1 MKSFGITDR
10 GKVRRDNQ
18 DSFLIERI
26 DEKDCLIAVL
36 CDGMG
41 GEKAGN
47 IASDLAAKTY
57 VGELS
62 QKMKITR
69 QKKPD
74 MKAMMI
80 QACHLANHMIYG
92 YSCFDTDYTGMGTT
106 MVSAVVVGDDVYVLN
121 VGDSRAYR
129 ITRRKMVQITRDHSL
144 VQDMVDR
151 GEITPEQA
159 RTHPRRNVITRALG
173 VDEDTGARV
182 CHGRWPVQA
191 DLVEGLIPE
200 GATLCTRD
208 HLYLTDGETRVLA
221 EQDGCPAIA
230 THTFGRG
237 RGIYLA
243 GFAYS
248 PENARMLLNLMLW
261 ATGTDSSRVPYLTD
275 NAACECAWF
284 PAARRLVVI
293 NNTEQAQTT
302 VIHTPEGDVRAE
314 LAPFATRMI
323 QR

>member
-1 MKSFGITDR
+1 MQTAWAG
-10 GKVRRDNQ
+10 RR
-18 DSFLIERI
+18 
-26 DEKDCLIAVL
+26 
-36 CDGMG
+36 
-41 GEKAGN
+41 AGN

-74 MKAMMI
+74 VKAMMI

-173 VDEDTGARV
+173 VDENVPCDIFKPRLSRGDMLLLRSDGLTNMLEDREIFEFSKENADPLSLGRALMDEALAR
-182 CHGRWPVQA
+182 
-191 DLVEGLIPE
+191 
-200 GATLCTRD
+200 GAT
-208 HLYLTDGETRVLA
+208 
-221 EQDGCPAIA
+221 
-230 THTFGRG
+230 
-237 RGIYLA
+237 
-243 GFAYS
+243 
-248 PENARMLLNLMLW
+248 
-261 ATGTDSSRVPYLTD
+261 D
-275 NAACECAWF
+275 N
-284 PAARRLVVI
+284 VTIVI
-293 NNTEQAQTT
+293 
-302 VIHTPEGDVRAE
+302 ISK
-314 LAPFATRMI
+314 
-323 QR
+323 

>member
-74 MKAMMI
+74 VKAMMI

-144 VQDMVDR
+144 VQDMVER

-159 RTHPRRNVITRALG
+159 RVHPRRNVITRALG
-173 VDEDTGARV
+173 VNELVPCDIFTPKLQRGEMLLLCSDGLTNMLEDREILAFSRRNTDPLSLGRALMAEALERGAR
-182 CHGRWPVQA
+182 
-191 DLVEGLIPE
+191 
-200 GATLCTRD
+200 
-208 HLYLTDGETRVLA
+208 
-221 EQDGCPAIA
+221 
-230 THTFGRG
+230 
-237 RGIYLA
+237 
-243 GFAYS
+243 
-248 PENARMLLNLMLW
+248 
-261 ATGTDSSRVPYLTD
+261 D
-275 NAACECAWF
+275 N
-284 PAARRLVVI
+284 VTIVI
-293 NNTEQAQTT
+293 
-302 VIHTPEGDVRAE
+302 ISK
-314 LAPFATRMI
+314 
-323 QR
+323 

>member
-74 MKAMMI
+74 VKAMMI

-151 GEITPEQA
+151 GEITPSRPA
-159 RTHPRRNVITRALG
+159 RTRGGMSSPAPSAWTRTSPATYSSPGSRAATCCCSAPTGSQTCSRTARSSSSPRRTPIR
-173 VDEDTGARV
+173 
-182 CHGRWPVQA
+182 
-191 DLVEGLIPE
+191 
-200 GATLCTRD
+200 
-208 HLYLTDGETRVLA
+208 
-221 EQDGCPAIA
+221 
-230 THTFGRG
+230 
-237 RGIYLA
+237 
-243 GFAYS
+243 
-248 PENARMLLNLMLW
+248 
-261 ATGTDSSRVPYLTD
+261 SRS
-275 NAACECAWF
+275 
-284 PAARRLVVI
+284 AAR
-293 NNTEQAQTT
+293 
-302 VIHTPEGDVRAE
+302 
-314 LAPFATRMI
+314 
-323 QR
+323 

>member
-1 MKSFGITDR
+1 MNAFGITDK
-10 GKVRRDNQ
+10 GKVRSVNQ
-18 DSFLIERI
+18 DAYRLNVSTNGEYVL
-26 DEKDCLIAVL
+26 AAL

-74 MKAMMI
+74 VKAMMI

-173 VDEDTGARV
+173 VDENVPCDIFKPRLSRGDMLLLCSDGLTNMLEDREIFEFSKENADPLSLGRALMDEALAR
-182 CHGRWPVQA
+182 
-191 DLVEGLIPE
+191 
-200 GATLCTRD
+200 GAT
-208 HLYLTDGETRVLA
+208 
-221 EQDGCPAIA
+221 
-230 THTFGRG
+230 
-237 RGIYLA
+237 
-243 GFAYS
+243 
-248 PENARMLLNLMLW
+248 
-261 ATGTDSSRVPYLTD
+261 D
-275 NAACECAWF
+275 N
-284 PAARRLVVI
+284 VTIVI
-293 NNTEQAQTT
+293 
-302 VIHTPEGDVRAE
+302 ISK
-314 LAPFATRMI
+314 
-323 QR
+323 

>member
-1 MKSFGITDR
+1 MNSFGITDR
-10 GKVRRDNQ
+10 GAVRRDNQ

-74 MKAMMI
+74 VKAMMI

-144 VQDMVDR
+144 VQDMVER

-159 RTHPRRNVITRALG
+159 RVHPRRNVITRALG
-173 VDEDTGARV
+173 VNELVPCDIFTPKLQRGEMLLLCSDGLTNMLEDREILAFSRRNTDPLSLGRALMAEALERGAR
-182 CHGRWPVQA
+182 
-191 DLVEGLIPE
+191 
-200 GATLCTRD
+200 
-208 HLYLTDGETRVLA
+208 
-221 EQDGCPAIA
+221 
-230 THTFGRG
+230 
-237 RGIYLA
+237 
-243 GFAYS
+243 
-248 PENARMLLNLMLW
+248 
-261 ATGTDSSRVPYLTD
+261 D
-275 NAACECAWF
+275 N
-284 PAARRLVVI
+284 VTIVI
-293 NNTEQAQTT
+293 
-302 VIHTPEGDVRAE
+302 ISK
-314 LAPFATRMI
+314 
-323 QR
+323 